1 MEKINYT
8 QYLLNNYHPLKKR
21 INYIENLLSS
31 TIFEKTSDT
40 IEELNY
46 KREGDLPMGRSP
58 WKGDNTGNIALIY
71 EEKNKERNRVIQN
84 ELQEELKGL
93 KFHLRVLEE
102 AVKCLP
108 KDQDQIITWIY
119 FENKARIEISRKL
132 FISENTLHRR
142 KRQSVKALSELI
154 SIIL

>member
-1 MEKINYT
+1 MENINYT
-8 QYLLNNYHPLKKR
+8 QYLLNNYHPLKRR

-31 TIFEKTSDT
+31 TIFEKASET

-46 KREGDLPMGRSP
+46 KKEGDLPMGRSP
-58 WKGDNTGNIALIY
+58 WRGDSTGNIALIY
-71 EEKNKERNRVIQN
+71 EEKNKERNRVIQE
-84 ELQEELKGL
+84 ELQENLKGL

-108 KDQDQIITWIY
+108 KEQEQIITWIY
-119 FENKARIEISRKL
+119 FENKTRVEVSNRL

-142 KRQSVKALSELI
+142 RRQSIKALGELI